1 VGKTNSI
8 TMHLNKLL
16 LLQFVLVLNTS
27 HALSC
32 HPKVFRNESIENYLG
47 LKNCFERK
55 QNVKWKCF
63 LFYCY
68 QSDNNTRKSAKLK
81 SSLVLTGLKK
91 KTGLS
96 HMQAL
101 KAA

>member
-1 VGKTNSI
+1 MGKTNSI

-81 SSLVLTGLKK
+81 SSLVLTGLKE

-96 HMQAL
+96 HAR
-101 KAA
+101 KH